1 MARLL
6 TAEPGIM
13 RGLSGVLLRY
23 VQWRQKGY
31 VPGITRLA
39 LVDVQ
44 IALAMNAIYNR
55 LQLRN
60 NSPLTRLQREMLA
73 TVVNGA
79 VGGAP

>member
-1 MARLL
+1 MVRLL
-6 TAEPGIM
+6 TAEPGM
-13 RGLSGVLLRY
+13 TRGLAGALLRY

>member
-6 TAEPGIM
+6 TAEPDTA
-13 RGLSGVLLRY
+13 RGLARILLRY

-31 VPGITRLA
+31 VPGITRLV
-39 LVDVQ
+39 LVDVR
-44 IALAMNAIYNR
+44 IGLAMSTIYNR
-55 LQLRN
+55 LQLRR